1 MPSTKLFNS
10 VNKLHRKLFYWHR
23 RSRLWLPGSCLV
35 CMQPLLGERDLCQ
48 PCALQLPANSI
59 CCYLC
64 AEVLSPEY
72 AKHQPRLCKY
82 CVKKPAAFNQVLA
95 PWLYKNPFNKL
106 VWEFKYTKNL
116 AAGYLLVDLLFDA
129 LMANNKTYD
138 CLVVIPGQK
147 KRIQQRGYH
156 APTWLAKRLSLLTG
170 IPFLKNGLIRIK
182 DIQSQQDLNR
192 KARFLNPKGAF
203 KANPQL
209 ANQKVLL
216 LDDVITTGASA
227 HWAADE
233 LKQQGAASVDVL
245 AAAKTALSL

>member
-1 MPSTKLFNS
+1 MSTRLFKK
-10 VNKLHRKLFYWHR
+10 VNQWQQKIFYWHR
-23 RSRLWLPGSCLV
+23 RSRLLLPGMCLI

-48 PCALQLPANSI
+48 PCKRLLPANLI
-59 CCYLC
+59 CCDWC
-64 AEVLSPEY
+64 AESLSSDY
-72 AKHQPRLCKY
+72 AKQQLRICQQCAKT
-82 CVKKPAAFNQVLA
+82 PAAFDKVLA

-129 LMANNKTYD
+129 LIEHNQTYD

-156 APTWLAKRLSLLTG
+156 APSWLAKHLSLLTG
-170 IPFLKNGLIRIK
+170 IPFLKNGLMRVK
-182 DIQSQQDLNR
+182 DIESQQDLNR

-203 KANPQL
+203 KAMPHI
-209 ANQKVLL
+209 AGKKVLL

-233 LKQQGAASVDVL
+233 LKKQGAASVDVL
-245 AAAKTALSL
+245 AAAKTAR

>member
-1 MPSTKLFNS
+1 MSTRLLNK
-10 VNKLHRKLFYWHR
+10 VNQWQSKVFYWHR
-23 RSRLWLPGSCLV
+23 RSRLLLPGSCLV

-48 PCALQLPANSI
+48 PCKLLLPANLI
-59 CCYLC
+59 CCDLC
-64 AEVLSPEY
+64 AAPLTQG
-72 AKHQPRLCKY
+72 HQPRICKP
-82 CVKKPAAFNQVLA
+82 CAKIPAAFNQVLA

-156 APTWLAKRLSLLTG
+156 APSWLAKRLSLLTG

-182 DIQSQQDLNR
+182 DIQSQQDLDR

-203 KANPQL
+203 KATPQV
-209 ANQKVLL
+209 AGKKVLL
-216 LDDVITTGASA
+216 LDDVVTTGASA

-233 LKQQGAASVDVL
+233 LKQQGAVSVDVL
-245 AAAKTALSL
+245 AAAKTASVHYK